1 MAGGTFDKLAGKTRP
16 GTYINFEST
25 RQDTLGNSERGI
37 VLLPLIGHNWGP
49 EKTFITL
56 LAAAPDAERLKL
68 GYSIYDEENPQ
79 MFLIREAFKN
89 AAKVIVYITES
100 GEAASATATPLT
112 VTAKYGGTRGN
123 DIRFSVVA
131 NPVGGFDVSVFLDA
145 EKTATYEGV
154 KTVEALIAAAADD
167 ELVVFSGTGDLA
179 AAAGTNLTGGT
190 DVTSTNLD
198 VTSFLDKI
206 EAVKFN
212 TLCFPVDKGEG
223 GTLHTAAKAKIKYMR
238 ENMGKGVQVVM
249 PDATAPDY
257 EGVINVTN
265 AVVVDG
271 KSLTDA
277 QACAWVAGVTAAAS
291 CTKSNTYT
299 VYEGATDIV
308 GAKSNEEAIAA
319 INAGELFFS
328 FSEEGKVV
336 VEYDINSLTTFDK
349 PKDKTYRKNR
359 VIRVFD
365 AFAEAV
371 QLNFPP
377 NKYDNSPTGWEV
389 MKGIGQTILKT
400 FEDMGAIKNVDYDN
414 DFLIDASLSSGDE
427 TYFNVGLE
435 AVYAA
440 EKLYFTIKTR

>member
-1 MAGGTFDKLAGKTRP
+1 MRRLRTTGWLC
-16 GTYINFEST
+16 S
-25 RQDTLGNSERGI
+25 
-37 VLLPLIGHNWGP
+37 V
-49 EKTFITL
+49 
-56 LAAAPDAERLKL
+56 AP
-68 GYSIYDEENPQ
+68 
-79 MFLIREAFKN
+79 
-89 AAKVIVYITES
+89 
-100 GEAASATATPLT
+100 AS
-112 VTAKYGGTRGN
+112 
-123 DIRFSVVA
+123 SQQQ
-131 NPVGGFDVSVFLDA
+131 
-145 EKTATYEGV
+145 
-154 KTVEALIAAAADD
+154 
-167 ELVVFSGTGDLA
+167 
-179 AAAGTNLTGGT
+179 AGTNLTGGT
-190 DVTSTNLD
+190 DVSSTNLD

-212 TLCFPVDKGEG
+212 TLCFPVGKGEG
-223 GTLHTAAKAKIKYMR
+223 DTLHTAAKAKIKYMR

-249 PDATAPDY
+249 PDATTPDY

-271 KSLTDA
+271 KSLTNA

-336 VEYDINSLTTFDK
+336 VEYDINSLTTFNK

-377 NKYDNSPTGWEV
+377 NKYDNGPTGWEV
-389 MKGIGQTILKT
+389 MKRASADDHPIPRT
-400 FEDMGAIKNVDYDN
+400 FWRTWGAIKNVDYDN

-435 AVYAA
+435 AVDAA

>member
-49 EKTFITL
+49 AKTFITL
-56 LAAAPDAERLKL
+56 LASAPDAERLKL
-68 GYSIYDEENPQ
+68 GYSIYDEDDPQ
-79 MFLIREAFKN
+79 MLLIREAFKN

-100 GEAASATATPLT
+100 GEKASATATPLT

-123 DIRFSVVA
+123 
-131 NPVGGFDVSVFLDA
+131 VSVFLA
-145 EKTATYEGV
+145 TEKTATYEGV
-154 KTVEALIAAAADD
+154 ETVEELIAAAADD
-167 ELVVFSGTGDLA
+167 GLVVFSGTGELA

-190 DVTSTNLD
+190 DVSSTNLD

-212 TLCFPVDKGEG
+212 ILCFPVGKGEG
-223 GTLHTAAKAKIKYMR
+223 DTLHTAAKAKIKYMR

-249 PDATAPDY
+249 PDATTPDY

-271 KSLTDA
+271 KSLTNA

-336 VEYDINSLTTFDK
+336 VEYDINSLTTFNK

-377 NKYDNSPTGWEV
+377 NKYDNGPTGWEV

-435 AVYAA
+435 AVDAA

>member
-49 EKTFITL
+49 AKTFITL
-56 LAAAPDAERLKL
+56 LASAPDAERLKL
-68 GYSIYDEENPQ
+68 GYSIYDEDDPQ
-79 MFLIREAFKN
+79 MLLIREAFKN

-100 GEAASATATPLT
+100 GEKASATATPLT

-131 NPVGGFDVSVFLDA
+131 NPVGGFDVSVFLA
-145 EKTATYEGV
+145 TEKTATYEGV
-154 KTVEALIAAAADD
+154 ETVEELIAAAADD
-167 ELVVFSGTGDLA
+167 GLVVFSGTGELA

-190 DVTSTNLD
+190 DVSSTNLD

-212 TLCFPVDKGEG
+212 TLCFPVGKGEG
-223 GTLHTAAKAKIKYMR
+223 DTLHTAAKAKIKYMR

-249 PDATAPDY
+249 PDATTPDY

-271 KSLTDA
+271 KSLTNA

-299 VYEGATDIV
+299 VYEGAT
-308 GAKSNEEAIAA
+308 A

-336 VEYDINSLTTFDK
+336 VEYDINSLTTFNK

-377 NKYDNSPTGWEV
+377 NKYDNGPTGWEV

-435 AVYAA
+435 AVDAA